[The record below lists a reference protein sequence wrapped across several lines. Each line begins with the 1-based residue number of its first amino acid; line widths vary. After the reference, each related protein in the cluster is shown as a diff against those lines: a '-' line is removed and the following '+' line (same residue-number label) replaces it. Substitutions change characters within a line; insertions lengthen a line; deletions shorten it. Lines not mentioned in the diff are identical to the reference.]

1 MGIRDATAYDLDW
14 LVEAGLEMQ
23 LESSFSYLTYDPDRV
38 RSVLSGLIGTQYVRV
53 YEKDGRIVAVM
64 VGVATPAWFSQDMMA
79 TDLALFVEKKH
90 RGSMAAIRLIRDFLR
105 WAKDQG
111 VKQIRPGVST
121 GAVGSAGSRLYEAI
135 GFEAVGT
142 TYVLNVR

>member
-1 MGIRDATAYDLDW
+1 MGIRDATAHDLDW

-23 LESSFSYLTYDPDRV
+23 SESSYRYLTYDPDRV
-38 RSVLSGLIGTQYVRV
+38 RSFLSGLIGTQYVRV
-53 YEKDGRIVAVM
+53 YEKDERIVAGM
-64 VGVATPAWFSQDMMA
+64 VGVATPAWFSEDMMA

-90 RGSMAAIRLIRDFLR
+90 RGSMAAVRLIRDFLR
-105 WAKDQG
+105 WAKDRG

-121 GAVGSAGSRLYEAI
+121 GAVGSAGSRLYESMD
-135 GFEAVGT
+135 FEAVGT